1 MVEAGTGRASKTGGG
16 GHKTQQ
22 PHTAPYFALDQVEPI
37 TQDKDKRKQH
47 PDRLD
52 VSKDPITCKAAS
64 RAFYFF
70 LD

>member
-22 PHTAPYFALDQVEPI
+22 PHTAQYFALDQVEPI
-37 TQDKDKRKQH
+37 TQDKDKQKQH

-52 VSKDPITCKAAS
+52 VNKHSMTYKGHFQSFILLS
-64 RAFYFF
+64 
-70 LD
+70 

>member
-37 TQDKDKRKQH
+37 TQDKDKQKQH
-47 PDRLD
+47 PDGLD
-52 VSKDPITCKAAS
+52 VNKHSITYKD
-64 RAFYFF
+64 FF
-70 LD
+70 QSFILLS